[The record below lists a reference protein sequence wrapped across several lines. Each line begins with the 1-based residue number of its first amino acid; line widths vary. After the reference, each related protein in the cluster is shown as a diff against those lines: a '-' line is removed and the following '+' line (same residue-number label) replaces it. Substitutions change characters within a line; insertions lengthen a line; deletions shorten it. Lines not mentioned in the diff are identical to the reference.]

1 MQWWQTPEPK
11 AASSSLGASVSQRD
25 CWKEE
30 QFFHSSSLG
39 GGLQPAPTRLCTVH
53 PTQSRAGTEFGVQ
66 APHASPWLWRPVAL
80 AARRARR
87 GRAQL
92 PAGPSTWGCRWGRGQ
107 DSEALSTGVLQA
119 NAAAQEGK
127 STYSAKIVSMQKFCH
142 FRTNFF
148 LRGGKKD
155 FEQIRA
161 EAINTP

>member
-1 MQWWQTPEPK
+1 MQALQNCAMVADARAQGCQQLAGCFCFAEGLLERGAILSFLFPWGRP
-11 AASSSLGASVSQRD
+11 AASAD
-25 CWKEE
+25 K
-30 QFFHSSSLG
+30 
-39 GGLQPAPTRLCTVH
+39 ALC
-53 PTQSRAGTEFGVQ
+53 S
-66 APHASPWLWRPVAL
+66 APHAKPCRDRVWGSGPTREPVAL

-155 FEQIRA
+155 FEQIQA
-161 EAINTP
+161 EQ

>member
-39 GGLQPAPTRLCTVH
+39 GGLQPAPTRLCAVH

-66 APHASPWLWRPVAL
+66 APHASPWLWRPAG
-80 AARRARR
+80 R
-87 GRAQL
+87 GG
-92 PAGPSTWGCRWGRGQ
+92 AGPSTWGCRWGRGQ

-127 STYSAKIVSMQKFCH
+127 STYSAKTVSMQKFCH

-155 FEQIRA
+155 FEQRRA

>member
-1 MQWWQTPEPK
+1 MQWWQTTEPK

-39 GGLQPAPTRLCTVH
+39 GGLQPAPTRLCAGH

-66 APHASPWLWRPVAL
+66 APHASPRLWRPAG
-80 AARRARR
+80 R
-87 GRAQL
+87 GG
-92 PAGPSTWGCRWGRGQ
+92 AGPSTWGCRWGRGQ

-127 STYSAKIVSMQKFCH
+127 STYSAKTVSMQKFCH

-155 FEQIRA
+155 FEHIRA